1 MTIIDYTATFGN
13 LDSMYRFNE
22 HNGEKVKS
30 PSMIYETI
38 KSVMQQMDPDR
49 EHLLNVMLNTKNQ
62 IIGIEI
68 IAIGT
73 LNACICHPREV
84 FFPAVAN
91 KAASIIIAH
100 NHPSGDPT
108 PSAEDITVAQKIKDG
123 GKLLGIDLLDS
134 IVIGVDSYVSLMD
147 DGLIR

>member
-1 MTIIDYTATFGN
+1 MESIDYSKPFGQ
-13 LDSMYRFNE
+13 LHSMYRFNE
-22 HNGEKVKS
+22 HNGEKIKS
-30 PSMIYETI
+30 PAKVYDTI
-38 KSVMQQMDPDR
+38 KAIMQQMDTSR

-73 LNACICHPREV
+73 LNACICHPREI
-84 FFPAVAN
+84 FYPAVAN

-108 PSAEDITVAQKIKDG
+108 PSQEDISVAKKIVEG
-123 GKLLGIDLLDS
+123 GKLLGIDVLDS
-134 IVIGVDSYVSLMD
+134 IIIGSDTYCSMKD
-147 DGLIR
+147 DGLL